1 MRKNNSKSNVIH
13 VAGNKVVSGTKTP
26 VLPSYVQGAQNQI
39 VQVSNSSPIAT
50 YVNATTTVP
59 AFTEIVTENNIG
71 EILLKAISKMPS
83 SSLAELRFRVE
94 MIGLDKETREE
105 YETLLKLY
113 DYDYERTLYEVITTE
128 RDKALMK
135 KLKGED

>member
-1 MRKNNSKSNVIH
+1 MKKNNSKSKVIHIAGNNVI
-13 VAGNKVVSGTKTP
+13 SGTKTP
-26 VLPSYVQGAQNQI
+26 TLLSYVQGAQNQI
-39 VQVSNSSPIAT
+39 VQMSNSSPVAT
-50 YVNATTTVP
+50 YINATTP

-71 EILLKAISKMPS
+71 EILLKAMSKMPS

-128 RDKALMK
+128 RDKTLMK

>member
-1 MRKNNSKSNVIH
+1 MRKNNSKSNIIH

-26 VLPSYVQGAQNQI
+26 ILSSYVQGAQNQI
-39 VQVSNSSPIAT
+39 VQVSNSSPIASYIST
-50 YVNATTTVP
+50 AP

-71 EILLKAISKMPS
+71 EILLRAMSKMPS

-94 MIGLDKETREE
+94 MIGVDKETREE

-113 DYDYERTLYEVITTE
+113 DYDYERTLCEVMTTE
-128 RDKALMK
+128 RDKALIK
-135 KLKGED
+135 ILESKGLKL